1 MSVTGELPRVHQ
13 LEQARDQQ
21 PTLKQPSL
29 EQSSAEQ
36 PSAEQPS
43 ADQADVWAAR
53 SAQLPGAELLL
64 NPAKLSELLTRQVRI
79 THLRIKPDHSV
90 VVTFVD
96 RCGAYGYAALTTD
109 ADKFTKAIQRAA
121 RVGETLHVHQDE
133 SPWLFSGPVWA
144 DPVLAT
150 ALHSAFAATS
160 QRFGE
165 DGAHWEMLRYNPR
178 RRVVAAVGPRGRPSH
193 VVRVVESG
201 AAKLLETT
209 ARWRELGV
217 PVTNAKALG
226 ERDTAVITPMWGV
239 GDLTHHPFEP
249 AAHSA
254 GSAVALLH
262 STTRLNT
269 DNDDAAAGSRLQ
281 VLPVSATQAVAP
293 IQRFAPWLGE
303 RAEKLAEVIERRL
316 REAALGRREHAELL
330 APCELHGDLSAD
342 QVILAAPNSHKIRL
356 IDLERSGIGH
366 PLRDL
371 GSWAATCF
379 RQGLPQ
385 LVEPFLHGYATQLGI
400 SADEL
405 DLDLLSAWEAYS
417 HLTGALD
424 PFRHREQNWPQLI
437 TAAITCAEE
446 AILR

>member
-1 MSVTGELPRVHQ
+1 MSITAELPRLH
-13 LEQARDQQ
+13 
-21 PTLKQPSL
+21 PG
-29 EQSSAEQ
+29 EQ
-36 PSAEQPS
+36 PSAAH
-43 ADQADVWAAR
+43 ADAWVAS
-53 SAQLPGAELLL
+53 SAQIPGAQLLL
-64 NPAKLSELLTRQVRI
+64 DPAELSELLGRHVEI
-79 THLRIKPDHSV
+79 THLRIKPGHSV
-90 VVTFVD
+90 VVAFVD
-96 RCGAYGYAALTTD
+96 HSGSYGSATLTTD

-165 DGAHWEMLRYNPR
+165 DGAHWDVLRYNPR

-269 DNDDAAAGSRLQ
+269 DNDDAAAASRLQ
-281 VLPVSATQAVAP
+281 VLPVSAAQAVAP

-316 REAALGRREHAELL
+316 REAALGLREHAELL

-417 HLTGALD
+417 HLAGALD
-424 PFRHREQNWPQLI
+424 PFRHREPNWPQAVTRTIAL
-437 TAAITCAEE
+437 AEE
-446 AILR
+446 TIQR